1 MGHRAPTARPARKDV
16 ADFTA
21 AEFDHFKTHP
31 AGAKAVELL
40 NQALVIQ
47 TPNGHVTMEIVEV
60 EPFASLLQKS
70 HIEDFDKKRRNAG
83 DVFLTWFRGSPQLNI
98 VIDPEARSV
107 VCVKSV
113 KLDGKPAT
121 IPAALTLMGLA
132 TDKFKDRGAYRT
144 AVDSSLDGKATDGGP
159 RSKIRLVELAE
170 STAAV
175 LNIRRVVKGQ
185 AENSLGGITKL

>member
-1 MGHRAPTARPARKDV
+1 MPHRAPSAKPTRRDV

-31 AGAKAVELL
+31 AGEEAVGLL

-47 TPNGHVTMEIVEV
+47 TPNGPVTLEIVEV
-60 EPFASLLQKS
+60 EPFASLLQDG
-70 HIEDFDKKRRNAG
+70 HIQDFDRKARNRG

-98 VIDPEARSV
+98 VVDRRERSV

-113 KLDGKPAT
+113 KIDGKPVT
-121 IPAALTLMGLA
+121 ISAALALITL
-132 TDKFKDRGAYRT
+132 DRNKFKNSEAYRT
-144 AVDSSLDGKATDGGP
+144 AADSALDGKATNGGP

-170 STAAV
+170 NTAAV
-175 LNIRRVVKGQ
+175 LSVRKVIKDQ
-185 AENSLGGITKL
+185 ADNSLGGITKL

>member
-1 MGHRAPTARPARKDV
+1 MGHRAPSTRPPRSDV
-16 ADFTA
+16 ADFTT

-47 TPNGHVTMEIVEV
+47 TPNGPVTMEIVEV
-60 EPFASLLQKS
+60 EPFASLLQEG
-70 HIEDFDKKRRNAG
+70 HVEDFDKKRRNVG

-98 VIDPEARSV
+98 VVDPENRSV

-113 KLDGKPAT
+113 KIDGKPIT
-121 IPAALTLMGLA
+121 IPAALTLMGLS
-132 TDKFKDRGAYRT
+132 TSGFDDRKAYRT
-144 AVDSSLDGKATDGGP
+144 AVDSALDGKATDGGP
-159 RSKIRLVELAE
+159 RSRIRLVELAE
-170 STAAV
+170 NTAAV
-175 LNIRRVVKGQ
+175 LNIRKVVKAQ